1 MNEQLPLL
9 LAALAGAAPVA
20 LYIARAKPAATHTV
34 HCPMQHSRLRRGPRT
49 FVVADLV
56 GYTALTEAQGDEHA
70 AVVVGRFRR
79 AVRSLVS
86 RCAMAG
92 LRWTGDGVL
101 LAFDDSRAAV
111 DAALRLAGGVDGLPP
126 VRVGVH
132 TGTAVRRRGDWFG
145 AGVNLAA
152 RVADVAGGGEVV
164 VTQATREA
172 CAELDG
178 VELRALQARRFKN
191 VNGDVVLYAIAPAP
205 CPSLPTAPGT
215 LSPAL

>member
-34 HCPMQHSRLRRGPRT
+34 HCPMQRSRLRRGPRT

-101 LAFDDSRAAV
+101 LAFDDARAAV
-111 DAALRLAGGVDGLPP
+111 DAALRLARGADGLPP